1 MALCLT
7 TNKGIFLNTPITKKG
22 ISCFYTSTKLGGSL
36 LRGSLMQLIESW
48 LISTAFL
55 LIVLMFCYPQVFGVH
70 FTPTTTDI
78 DETMGSWLLNFATCS
93 SRLPLV
99 MLKMAWTSLPLWT
112 APLSPPLYSRVDH
125 DIGEQVIA
133 PRNESRILRDSNQ
146 QHVTS
151 GC

>member
-7 TNKGIFLNTPITKKG
+7 TNKRIFLNTPITKKG
-22 ISCFYTSTKLGGSL
+22 ISCFYSSTKLGGSL

-55 LIVLMFCYPQVFGVH
+55 LSSHVLLSTSFWSTFYSH
-70 FTPTTTDI
+70 YHWYRW
-78 DETMGSWLLNFATCS
+78 ERGSWLLNFATCS
-93 SRLPLV
+93 SRLPLG
-99 MLKMAWTSLPLWT
+99 MLRMSWTYLPLWT

-125 DIGEQVIA
+125 DNGEQVID

-146 QHVTS
+146 
-151 GC
+151 

>member
-7 TNKGIFLNTPITKKG
+7 TNKGIFLNTPAITKKG
-22 ISCFYTSTKLGGSL
+22 IPCFYTSTKLGGSL

-70 FTPTTTDI
+70 FTPTTTDT

-93 SRLPLV
+93 SRLPLG

-146 QHVTS
+146 
-151 GC
+151 